1 MNFNIDCK
9 EVVNNMIFFT
19 ATLYVLDV
27 TGVDQ
32 LIINAIGNDPGS
44 TFKRSL
50 ASAVILESVVLLG
63 NTLEDTG
70 LNRLTTLLQ

>member
-1 MNFNIDCK
+1 MNFNIDFK

-19 ATLYVLDV
+19 MTLYVLDV

-32 LIINAIGNDPGS
+32 LIINAIGNDSGS
-44 TFKRSL
+44 TFKRSV

-63 NTLEDTG
+63 NAVENTG